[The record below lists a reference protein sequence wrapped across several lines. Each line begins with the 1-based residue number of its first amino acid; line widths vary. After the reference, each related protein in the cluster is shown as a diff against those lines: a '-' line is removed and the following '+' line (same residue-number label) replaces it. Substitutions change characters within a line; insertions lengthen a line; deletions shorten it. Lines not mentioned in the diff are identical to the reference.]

1 MLNYEVIGDGKPV
14 VLLHGYLENMKMW
27 KKLAER
33 LSSSRKVILID
44 LPGHGESGN
53 FDEIHTMEL
62 MAVKV
67 RETLAFLKIS
77 NADFIGHSMGGYVTL
92 AYVEKFP
99 VDVNSFALMNS
110 SSLPDSDEKKEQR
123 LKAVVTAEKNLDT
136 LIKMSVPSLFA
147 EQNLEDLKQEI
158 AFTKELARETSL
170 QGVTSA
176 LKGMRLRP
184 DRTQILNDFRG
195 KIGIIIGKYD
205 KAVNPEELK
214 KIIPPRENISVLE
227 LETGHMSHLEAPEET
242 LGFIEGFLE

>member
-1 MLNYEVIGDGKPV
+1 
-14 VLLHGYLENMKMW
+14 
-27 KKLAER
+27 
-33 LSSSRKVILID
+33 
-44 LPGHGESGN
+44 
-53 FDEIHTMEL
+53 
-62 MAVKV
+62 VKV

-110 SSLPDSDEKKEQR
+110 SSLPDTDEKKEQR